1 MLSII
6 SKDNPDDVTPLMLND
21 EDWYVVHAYNGA
33 DTLQFTIPS
42 QSAYRWLFEEET
54 KVLATGLRGGD
65 NRFVVKNIDSH
76 SGSVVVDCSLD
87 LYDWQR
93 TIYDTYRHLNYTLED
108 VLRDITPSGW
118 TYSGQQQFGQTV
130 TVEDARNEPFKAAT
144 PLDIL
149 NGCQELFGCVFNFDV
164 INHKLTV
171 IDPESYA
178 PSGDFLSDEVN
189 LKSVGFVGNTDSY
202 ATRLYAYG
210 KRDDNGENPV
220 TFEDINGGKPYVD
233 NNEFSDDVICVGW
246 SDERY
251 TDAEHLLE
259 AATVKLASMAIP
271 LRSYECEVS
280 QLNRKIW
287 LYMVLTLITTDDGTR
302 VNHQI
307 IEWKEYARPDL
318 DVVTLSA
325 TQPSIED
332 IINDNFGNNDGVTD
346 DELWGAINGAVD
358 DIHNAYQEA
367 IDKATDMIVG
377 NNGGYF
383 KQIFDADDNWIEL
396 LNLGDSMDVNQ
407 ARQVWRWNASGLGH
421 SNNGING
428 SFDLALLADGS
439 INATMMTT
447 GILQGGQSYWNLNTG
462 DLSIVG
468 RFRTHSD
475 VSEAGVDIN
484 PNFSTYYPS
493 EGGTNDAAAVEFMGP
508 YASRP
513 GVRANSGTSSRSR
526 AAIEMFS
533 GKRNNADRCSYVIAN
548 SSPNYSGS
556 TIFDTR
562 VTSGAFADLMVYQS
576 YPSGGNPSSERA
588 FVEVGCIS
596 GTDTS
601 GSGGAVIDNYV
612 QALARNVAGGFV
624 VGIGASARWG
634 HVYIGGALDIYN
646 GSGTFVCG
654 RYTISSAR
662 NNVYYEYDLVV
673 ATPAVIGGY
682 MGFTSVRH
690 SQYNSHSAISGTTSA
705 NVDQASGVTAFVK
718 TFPTTI
724 YAAGPGGSDPI
735 WLQTWDGYIPLVLN
749 ILCVLVAF

>member
-6 SKDNPDDVTPLMLND
+6 SKDNPDNVTPLMLND

-33 DTLQFTIPS
+33 DTLQFTVAS

-118 TYSGQQQFGQTV
+118 TYSGQQQFGQSV

-164 INHKLTV
+164 INHKLIV

-251 TDAEHLLE
+251 TDPEHLLE

-475 VSEAGVDIN
+475 MSEAGVDIN
-484 PNFSTYYPS
+484 PNFSMYYPS

-513 GVRANSGTSSRSR
+513 GVRANSGTSSRAC

-533 GKRNNADRCSYVIAN
+533 GKQNDSDRCSYVLAS
-548 SSPNYSGS
+548 SSPNYSGN
-556 TIFDTR
+556 TIFNTQ
-562 VTSGAFADLMVYQS
+562 VTSGAFADLIVYRS
-576 YPSGGNPSSERA
+576 YPKGGSPSSERA
-588 FVEVGCIS
+588 FVEAGCIS

-601 GSGGAVIDNYV
+601 GSGGAVNDNYF

-624 VGIGASARWG
+624 VGIGASARLG
-634 HVYIGGALDIYN
+634 RVYIGGALENYN

-662 NNVYYEYDLVV
+662 DTVYYEYDLVV
-673 ATPAVIGGY
+673 STPAAIGGY

-690 SQYNSHSAISGTTSA
+690 AQYNSHSAISGTTSA

-718 TFPTTI
+718 TYPTTI
-724 YAAGPGGSDPI
+724 YAAGSGGSDPF
-735 WLQTWDGYIPLVLN
+735 WLNTWNGNIPLVLN

>member
-6 SKDNPDDVTPLMLND
+6 SKDNPDNVTPLMLND

-33 DTLQFTIPS
+33 DTLQFTIAS

-118 TYSGQQQFGQTV
+118 TYSGQQQFGQSV

-164 INHKLTV
+164 INRKLTV

-220 TFEDINGGKPYVD
+220 TFEDINNGKPYVE

-462 DLSIVG
+462 DLSIIG
-468 RFRTHSD
+468 RFRTRSD
-475 VSEAGVDIN
+475 ISEAGVDID
-484 PNFSTYYPS
+484 PNYSLSYPQ
-493 EGGTNDAAAVEFMGP
+493 EGEANDAAAIEFTGP
-508 YASRP
+508 YSTCP
-513 GVRANSGTSSRSR
+513 SLRANSGTSARQR
-526 AAIEMFS
+526 AVVELFS
-533 GKRNNADRCSYVIAN
+533 GKYSEGDRCSYIYATACPRN
-548 SSPNYSGS
+548 SGKE
-556 TIFDTR
+556 IFGLTAM
-562 VTSGAFADLMVYQS
+562 SGAFVDMTAYQS
-576 YPSGGNPSSERA
+576 YPRGGFPSAECA
-588 FVEVGCIS
+588 FIEAGCVT
-596 GTDTS
+596 GTADGRT
-601 GSGGAVIDNYV
+601 VIENYM
-612 QALARNVAGGFV
+612 QAGARNVAAGIL
-624 VGIGASARWG
+624 VGMGASARLG
-634 HVYIGGALDIYN
+634 HVYLGGVLDSFA
-646 GSGTFVCG
+646 GAGTFFWG
-654 RYTISSAR
+654 RYTINSAK
-662 NNVYYEYDLVV
+662 NNTYYEYDVAL
-673 ATPAVIGGY
+673 ATPAAVGVY

-690 SQYNSHSAISGTTSA
+690 SQYDSHSAISGTTSA
-705 NVDQASGVTAFVK
+705 SVDQASGVTAFVK

-724 YAAGPGGSDPI
+724 YAAGPGGNSPI
-735 WLQTWDGYIPLVLN
+735 WLNTWNGYIPLVLN
-749 ILCVLVAF
+749 VLCVLVA

>member
-1 MLSII
+1 M
-6 SKDNPDDVTPLMLND
+6 
-21 EDWYVVHAYNGA
+21 
-33 DTLQFTIPS
+33 
-42 QSAYRWLFEEET
+42 
-54 KVLATGLRGGD
+54 
-65 NRFVVKNIDSH
+65 
-76 SGSVVVDCSLD
+76 
-87 LYDWQR
+87 
-93 TIYDTYRHLNYTLED
+93 
-108 VLRDITPSGW
+108 
-118 TYSGQQQFGQTV
+118 
-130 TVEDARNEPFKAAT
+130 
-144 PLDIL
+144 
-149 NGCQELFGCVFNFDV
+149 
-164 INHKLTV
+164 
-171 IDPESYA
+171 
-178 PSGDFLSDEVN
+178 
-189 LKSVGFVGNTDSY
+189 
-202 ATRLYAYG
+202 
-210 KRDDNGENPV
+210 
-220 TFEDINGGKPYVD
+220 
-233 NNEFSDDVICVGW
+233 
-246 SDERY
+246 
-251 TDAEHLLE
+251 
-259 AATVKLASMAIP
+259 
-271 LRSYECEVS
+271 
-280 QLNRKIW
+280 
-287 LYMVLTLITTDDGTR
+287 
-302 VNHQI
+302 
-307 IEWKEYARPDL
+307 
-318 DVVTLSA
+318 
-325 TQPSIED
+325 
-332 IINDNFGNNDGVTD
+332 
-346 DELWGAINGAVD
+346 
-358 DIHNAYQEA
+358 
-367 IDKATDMIVG
+367 
-377 NNGGYF
+377 
-383 KQIFDADDNWIEL
+383 
-396 LNLGDSMDVNQ
+396 
-407 ARQVWRWNASGLGH
+407 
-421 SNNGING
+421 
-428 SFDLALLADGS
+428 
-439 INATMMTT
+439 
-447 GILQGGQSYWNLNTG
+447 
-462 DLSIVG
+462 
-468 RFRTHSD
+468 
-475 VSEAGVDIN
+475 
-484 PNFSTYYPS
+484 YYPS
-493 EGGTNDAAAVEFMGP
+493 EGGTNDAAAIEFMGP

-724 YAAGPGGSDPI
+724 YAAGSGGSNPI
-735 WLQTWDGYIPLVLN
+735 WLKTWDGDIPLVLN